1 MARLVSPL
9 RLYFDDPG
17 VRNLEL
23 VDNINHTENQIDRK
37 SFGMNSEHICLEHNK
52 VTNRGTDFNKFI
64 SRQRVF

>member
-37 SFGMNSEHICLEHNK
+37 SFGMNSEHICLEHN
-52 VTNRGTDFNKFI
+52 
-64 SRQRVF
+64 